1 MTNRGASMS
10 LDATN
15 ERLLKK
21 IVAKKLL
28 KESDA
33 ALLLNEKANTQ
44 QTLVET
50 ILHRKL
56 VTEESLCSFLANE
69 FKCPI
74 VKLSVFIPSQEAL
87 NLIPASFAHK
97 NRVIPVSFENRSLTV
112 AMERPDDLQL
122 IDDLQ
127 AITDMRIR
135 VAVAFPS
142 EMTRALERYYG
153 AKGAPLLPPA
163 GESIEDLIRIV
174 QESKASEREVK
185 TVELLKQAQ
194 ETPVIKI
201 ANLLM
206 VEAIR
211 RRASD
216 LFIEPWENSVRV
228 RCRVDGLLEEV
239 PPPPKAVGS
248 ALVSRFKVMSQLD
261 IAERRIPQDGRF
273 RIRVQN
279 REVDVRVSILPTGFG
294 EKVCLR
300 ILDKKAQAQ
309 SLERLG
315 FTVLEQDTI
324 KSCAVK
330 PHGMILVTGPT
341 GSGKTTTLYSILK
354 FLDSPEKNITT
365 VEDPV
370 EYQVDGINQVNV
382 RESIGL
388 TFPASL
394 RSILRQDPDIILIGE
409 IRDLTTMD
417 IAIKAALTGHL
428 VLSTLH
434 TNDTAT
440 TIARI
445 LNMGIEPFLITSSV
459 LMISA
464 QRLVRRLCQECK
476 AEYVPDAKFL
486 KRLELA
492 DGKHTFFKPAGCGKC
507 RSSGY
512 AGRSVITELML
523 LTSHIKDMIV
533 ARAGADEIKKAARQE
548 GMNTL
553 RESAIQKAL
562 AGETSLDEVF
572 RVTAMDTALAEGD
585 E

>member
-1 MTNRGASMS
+1 MS
-10 LDATN
+10 LDAMN
-15 ERLLKK
+15 EQLLKK
-21 IVAKKLL
+21 MTARGLL
-28 KESDA
+28 KESDS
-33 ALLLNEKANTQ
+33 ALLLKEKTNSQ
-44 QTLVET
+44 EPLVEL
-50 ILHRKL
+50 ILRHKL
-56 VTEESLCSFLANE
+56 ATEEALSSFFTAE
-69 FKCPI
+69 FNAPL
-74 VKLSVFIPSQEAL
+74 VKLSVFIPSHETIG
-87 NLIPASFAHK
+87 LIPAAFAHK
-97 NRVIPVSFENRSLTV
+97 HRVIPVSFEGRSLTV

-135 VAVAFPS
+135 AAVAFPG
-142 EMTRALERYYG
+142 EIKHALERYYG
-153 AKGAPLLPPA
+153 SGPMQQARSTS
-163 GESIEDLIRIV
+163 GETIEDLVRIV
-174 QESKASEREVK
+174 QEAKANDTEAK
-185 TVELLKQAQ
+185 TVDLLKQAQ

-206 VEAIR
+206 MEAIR

-216 LFIEPWENSVRV
+216 LFIEPWENFVRV

-239 PPPPKAVGS
+239 QSPPKAMGS

-309 SLERLG
+309 NLEKLG
-315 FTVLEQDTI
+315 FTVQEQEAI
-324 KSCAVK
+324 KACAMK

-417 IAIKAALTGHL
+417 IAVKAALTGHL

-434 TNDTAT
+434 TNDTAS

-464 QRLVRRLCQECK
+464 QRLVRRLCPECK
-476 AEYVPDAKFL
+476 TAYVPEASLL
-486 KRLELA
+486 KRLELP
-492 DGKHTFFKPAGCGKC
+492 DGKHTFFKPAGCNKC
-507 RSSGY
+507 RASGY
-512 AGRSVITELML
+512 AGRSVITEIMV
-523 LTSHIKDMIV
+523 LTSKLKDMIV
-533 ARAGADEIKKAARQE
+533 ARNGADEIKRAARHE

-553 RESAIQKAL
+553 RQSAVEKAL
-562 AGETSLDEVF
+562 EGETSLDEAL
-572 RVTAMDTALAEGD
+572 RVTAMDSGLAEGD
-585 E
+585 D

>member
-1 MTNRGASMS
+1 MS

-21 IVAKKLL
+21 MAAKGLL
-28 KESDA
+28 KESDTA
-33 ALLLNEKANTQ
+33 TLLKEKANTQ
-44 QTLVET
+44 ETLVEMMV
-50 ILHRKL
+50 HRKL
-56 VTEESLCSFLANE
+56 ATEESLCSFFAKE
-69 FKCPI
+69 FNCPI
-74 VKLSVFIPSQEAL
+74 VKLSVFIPSQEVL
-87 NLIPASFAHK
+87 DMVPASFAHR
-97 NRVIPVSFENRSLTV
+97 NRVIPVSSEGRSLTV
-112 AMERPDDLQL
+112 AVERPDDLEL
-122 IDDLQ
+122 IGDLQ

-135 VAVAFPS
+135 VAVASPS

-153 AKGAPLLPPA
+153 AKGSPALPPS
-163 GESIEDLIRIV
+163 GETIEDLIRIV
-174 QESKASEREVK
+174 QESKASELEVK

-211 RRASD
+211 RKASD

-239 PPPPKAVGS
+239 PAPPKNLGS

-476 AEYVPDAKFL
+476 AEYVPDTKFL
-486 KRLELA
+486 KRLELS
-492 DGKHTFFKPAGCGKC
+492 DGKHTFFKPAGCNKC

-523 LTSHIKDMIV
+523 LTPHIKDMIV

-572 RVTAMDTALAEGD
+572 RVTAMDTALAEGED
-585 E
+585 